1 LGVSE
6 EGNTFVLYEDLGDGY
21 RWRLRSPTGE
31 TLAASPQGH
40 REKASCEEEMR
51 VAMADHPGAKVLDA
65 TVAGEPG

>member
-6 EGNTFVLYEDLGDGY
+6 EGNTFVLYKDLGDGY

-40 REKASCEEEMR
+40 REKTSCEAEILAA
-51 VAMADHPGAKVLDA
+51 VADHPGAKVLDA